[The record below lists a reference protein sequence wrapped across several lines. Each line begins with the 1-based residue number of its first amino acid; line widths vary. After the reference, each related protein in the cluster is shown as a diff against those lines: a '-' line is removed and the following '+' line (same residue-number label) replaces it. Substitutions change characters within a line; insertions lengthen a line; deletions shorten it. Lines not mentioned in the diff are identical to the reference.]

1 MPARTQTVE
10 LDLPFDRTLP
20 DRLRPMLPMAASTPF
35 DSPDYAFEVAWNGV
49 RALAAFDGAQVTVWG
64 RNLADLTSRYP
75 EVQALKE
82 MTPVDSIVDGEL
94 IVTDI
99 DGRPDPQALQER
111 QHAATASAAK
121 RAARDHPVTY
131 VVYDILYVRG
141 RSLMREPLHRRQVRL
156 RESVR
161 SANRIYVADPVVAE
175 GLAFFD
181 AAQEKSLDGVIAK
194 RVDSPYRAGQRHPD
208 WLVVRA
214 ARQQDVVV
222 LGFIPGTGAH
232 RLEALVVGHRDAG
245 HYLPAGMVV
254 GGFDALAEARLRRA
268 LEPLPN
274 LGIPADSAWLD
285 DRICWVEP
293 RVVVGVKFSEWTP
306 GGQLRFP
313 IFHGLRPDVS
323 ASECVRAAMVESP
336 VSERPRNSDVQLPR
350 LPF

>member
-20 DRLRPMLPMAASTPF
+20 ERLRPMLPMPALTPF

-49 RALAAFDGAQVTVWG
+49 RALAAFDGVRVTLWG

-75 EVQALKE
+75 EVQALKD

-94 IVTDI
+94 IVTDT

-111 QHAATASAAK
+111 QHATTASSAK
-121 RAARDHPVTY
+121 REAHDHPVTY
-131 VVYDILYVRG
+131 VVYDILYTRG
-141 RSLMREPLHRRQVRL
+141 RSLMREPLHRRQARL

-161 SANRIYVADPVVAE
+161 SVNRIYVADPVAAE
-175 GLAFFD
+175 GLAFSD
-181 AAQEKSLDGVIAK
+181 AAQEKGLDGVIAK
-194 RVDSPYRAGQRHPD
+194 RLDSPYRAGQRHPD

-222 LGFIPGTGAH
+222 LGFIPGTGAN
-232 RLEALVVGHRDAG
+232 RLDALIVGHADAG
-245 HYLPAGMVV
+245 HYVPAGMVV

-268 LEPLPN
+268 LDPLPN
-274 LGIPADSAWLD
+274 LGVPAGSAWVD

-293 RVVVGVKFSEWTP
+293 QVVVCVKFSEWTP
-306 GGQLRFP
+306 SGQLRFP
-313 IFHGLRPDVS
+313 VFHGLRPDVS
-323 ASECVRAAMVESP
+323 VGECVRAAMIESP
-336 VSERPRNSDVQLPR
+336 VSERPRMADVQLPR